1 MWRLALGGAMTILLV
16 TVLFFVIMGLVIG
29 ADLKESIFVGAC
41 ISLSST
47 AVVVKCIKLDQLDHL
62 YGLLVMQDV
71 ILGFMLVSC
80 LFFSFFLYTEIF
92 TNYKRRLLS
101 RHYLNQVSKFCL
113 QSFELLYRLLYS
125 DLFAMLFCD

>member
-1 MWRLALGGAMTILLV
+1 MTILLV
-16 TVLFFVIMGLVIG
+16 TVLFFVIMGIVIG

-71 ILGFMLVSC
+71 ILGFMLVS
-80 LFFSFFLYTEIF
+80 FLLLYSSATDIF
-92 TNYKRRLLS
+92 IRYHRLLF
-101 RHYLNQVSKFCL
+101 RHCLNQAFKCFS
-113 QSFELLYRLLYS
+113 QSFELPFRLLYS
-125 DLFAMLFCD
+125 GLFAMLFYD

>member
-1 MWRLALGGAMTILLV
+1 MTILLV

-71 ILGFMLVSC
+71 ILGFMLVS
-80 LFFSFFLYTEIF
+80 FVVVIQKY
-92 TNYKRRLLS
+92 LLITKVG
-101 RHYLNQVSKFCL
+101 Y
-113 QSFELLYRLLYS
+113 YS
-125 DLFAMLFCD
+125 CTV